1 MHRLTATDTPMV
13 RYTRTIFPSYAR
25 ITNGIMESKNG
36 IAKEIKNNA
45 KGYKN
50 FLRYR
55 NRCLYCMNKT
65 TKPNY
70 AGSHKSIR
78 MKGWPRGRYKK
89 NK

>member
-1 MHRLTATDTPMV
+1 MV
-13 RYTRTIFPSYAR
+13 DALR
-25 ITNGIMESKNG
+25 MESWNPKMESQR
-36 IAKEIKNNA
+36 KLKTNA

-65 TKPNY
+65 TKQNY

>member
-1 MHRLTATDTPMV
+1 METYRRNEKE
-13 RYTRTIFPSYAR
+13 RYSRNF
-25 ITNGIMESKNG
+25 
-36 IAKEIKNNA
+36 EIKNNA

-50 FLRYR
+50 FLRHR

-78 MKGWPRGRYKK
+78 MKGWPRGCYKK

>member
-1 MHRLTATDTPMV
+1 MLDGVALNAWNTH
-13 RYTRTIFPSYAR
+13 
-25 ITNGIMESKNG
+25 GIMESKNG

-50 FLRYR
+50 FMRYR

-70 AGSHKSIR
+70 AGFHKSIR
-78 MKGWPRGRYKK
+78 MKGWPRARYKK

>member
-1 MHRLTATDTPMV
+1 M
-13 RYTRTIFPSYAR
+13 
-25 ITNGIMESKNG
+25 NGIMESKNG

-50 FLRYR
+50 FMRYR

-70 AGSHKSIR
+70 AGFHKSIVSA
-78 MKGWPRGRYKK
+78 K
-89 NK
+89 

>member
-1 MHRLTATDTPMV
+1 
-13 RYTRTIFPSYAR
+13 
-25 ITNGIMESKNG
+25 MESQRKL
-36 IAKEIKNNA
+36 KTTQKDIKT
-45 KGYKN
+45 

-55 NRCLYCMNKT
+55 NRCLYFMNKT

-78 MKGWPRGRYKK
+78 MKGWLKGRSKK